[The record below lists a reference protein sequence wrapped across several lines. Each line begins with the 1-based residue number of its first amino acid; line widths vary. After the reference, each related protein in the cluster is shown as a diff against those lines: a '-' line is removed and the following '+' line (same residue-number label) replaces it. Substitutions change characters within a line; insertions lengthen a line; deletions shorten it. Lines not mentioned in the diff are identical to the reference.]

1 MNETRSFDRPFL
13 SHLEGLQDR
22 IQRAYYAIIGDYLG
36 VGFQVSCKAY
46 IEETLNNVSQFD
58 QAGWQAATTLMA
70 LTPVLLTFG
79 NLFVAV
85 SLLSLFCW
93 SYLKYHIDDYLAKL
107 RSIWHQL
114 FDRHYVCCL
123 QSRPTS
129 TINIGNTRQAAH
141 QCLNLQLLRSTEHI
155 NLRQTHKATT

>member
-85 SLLSLFCW
+85 SLLGTFCW
-93 SYLKYHIDDYLAKL
+93 FNRKRHIDNYLAKL
-107 RSIWHQL
+107 GSFRYQL
-114 FDRHYVCCL
+114 LDRHHVCCL
-123 QSRPTS
+123 
-129 TINIGNTRQAAH
+129 
-141 QCLNLQLLRSTEHI
+141 
-155 NLRQTHKATT
+155 

>member
-85 SLLSLFCW
+85 SLLSL
-93 SYLKYHIDDYLAKL
+93 SYWFHCKRHVNNYLAKL

-114 FDRHYVCCL
+114 LNWHHVCCL

-129 TINIGNTRQAAH
+129 TINIG
-141 QCLNLQLLRSTEHI
+141 
-155 NLRQTHKATT
+155 HKR

>member
-1 MNETRSFDRPFL
+1 MGIPIYIQQDLNEYGDFLFPGNTTFSDYGTSLVRNMNETKSFDRPFL

-85 SLLSLFCW
+85 SLDGL
-93 SYLKYHIDDYLAKL
+93 
-107 RSIWHQL
+107 
-114 FDRHYVCCL
+114 
-123 QSRPTS
+123 
-129 TINIGNTRQAAH
+129 
-141 QCLNLQLLRSTEHI
+141 
-155 NLRQTHKATT
+155 